1 MFSIHVYHICIHA
14 YIHLH
19 IQEIYIYDIVD
30 IHNIYNDIYIYRYT
44 YIYIICT
51 IIHIFREI
59 QIELGQIMKLN
70 NQPLFLCKNMGILY
84 IYDYIYVCARNP
96 VE

>member
-30 IHNIYNDIYIYRYT
+30 IHNIYNDIYIYT
-44 YIYIICT
+44 QVYIYI
-51 IIHIFREI
+51 
-59 QIELGQIMKLN
+59 
-70 NQPLFLCKNMGILY
+70 Y
-84 IYDYIYVCARNP
+84 IYNMYNYTHIQRNSNRTRTDHEAEQSALVP
-96 VE
+96 M